1 MPREA
6 RIDGGG
12 PSEDVTFEL
21 RPTMERR
28 KRSASVRASRYKD
41 PEVEMSF

>member
-21 RPTMERR
+21 RPAMERR
-28 KRSASVRASRYKD
+28 KRSASVRGPAGAKALRWK
-41 PEVEMSF
+41 